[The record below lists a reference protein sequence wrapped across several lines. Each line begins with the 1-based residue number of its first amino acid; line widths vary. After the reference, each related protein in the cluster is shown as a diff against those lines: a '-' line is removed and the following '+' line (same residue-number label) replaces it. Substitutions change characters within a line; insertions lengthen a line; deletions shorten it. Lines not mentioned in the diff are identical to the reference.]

1 MSKELFSFISKC
13 FLLLESSISNLVSF
27 ANILGDTNEN
37 QYQCQFCNK
46 KIQKVKESKET

>member
-1 MSKELFSFISKC
+1 MLV
-13 FLLLESSISNLVSF
+13 ESSISNLVSF
-27 ANILGDTNEN
+27 ANTLGDTNEN